1 MKRSSAIVIFMLLVG
16 SALLAGVDSLLSTE
30 RRAQYEVDRALAL
43 TLQLCEPDRLDA
55 DTIQVY
61 RSHIMMAEVRDTAYI
76 TMGMDGCERHSPTM
90 KAKTGLT
97 FGRLWTLSDQRASGA
112 LTALAALWLMLSLWW
127 FHRHPAQVMADLRL
141 GGLQYDSQNQRFYVD
156 GREIHFTPMQQALME
171 LFMAAPDHL
180 LMQQDICDSL
190 WPKKP
195 DASAT
200 LYTLIRRLKP
210 ILEKAAGLHIT
221 CDRGRAYHLIDKPT
235 S

>member
-1 MKRSSAIVIFMLLVG
+1 MKRSSAIVIFMLLFG
-16 SALLAGVDSLLSTE
+16 SALLAGVDSLLSAE

-43 TLQLCEPDRLDA
+43 TLQICEPDRLDA

-76 TMGMDGCERHSPTM
+76 TMGVGGSDRQKPTM
-90 KAKTGLT
+90 TAKTGLT
-97 FGRLWTLSDQRASGA
+97 FKRLWMLSDQRASGV
-112 LTALAALWLMLSLWW
+112 LTALAALWLMLSLCW
-127 FHRHPAQVMADLRL
+127 FHRHPAQVIADLRL
-141 GGLQYDSQNQRFYVD
+141 GGLQYDSQNRRFYVD
-156 GREIHFTPMQQALME
+156 GCEIHFTPMQQALME
-171 LFMAAPDHL
+171 QFMAAPNHL

-210 ILEKAAGLHIT
+210 ILEKSAGLQIT
-221 CDRGRAYHLIDKPT
+221 CDRGRAYRLIDRLKR
-235 S
+235 

>member
-1 MKRSSAIVIFMLLVG
+1 MLLFG

-76 TMGMDGCERHSPTM
+76 TMGMDRNDGLKPTM
-90 KAKTGLT
+90 KAKTGLSFT
-97 FGRLWTLSDQRASGA
+97 RLWSLSDQRASGA
-112 LTALAALWLMLSLWW
+112 LTALAALWLMLSFWW
-127 FHRHPAQVMADLRL
+127 FHRHPAKVIADLRL
-141 GGLQYDSQNQRFYVD
+141 GGLQYDSQNRRFYAN
-156 GREIHFTPMQQALME
+156 GNEIHFTPMQQALME
-171 LFMAAPDHL
+171 QFMAAPDHL
-180 LMQQDICDSL
+180 LMQQDICDRL

-210 ILEKAAGLHIT
+210 ILENATSVQIT
-221 CDRGRAYHLIDKPT
+221 CDRGRAYRLIDKMK